1 MNTDPIVVR
10 DLMVAHYV
18 LFAFISSLGTL
29 QFSATLSD
37 ARGLWLTPHRL
48 TTRAL
53 GILLMVTA
61 FVIFFAQPLW
71 VEGPWAAGSV
81 EADSVSRT
89 WGTTSWSEL
98 AGARNVNDVHGG
110 LDGVQQAIWFPVAVA
125 LAFVVSA
132 LVGALNIKILT
143 ANEDM
148 DKKTLEKKD
157 GIAGL
162 SCRSYITNLFYSW
175 RIFRSEV
182 ADDWNE
188 RLSTADSWS
197 VFRMIFGRSPH

>member
-1 MNTDPIVVR
+1 M
-10 DLMVAHYV
+10 
-18 LFAFISSLGTL
+18 
-29 QFSATLSD
+29 
-37 ARGLWLTPHRL
+37 
-48 TTRAL
+48 
-53 GILLMVTA
+53 
-61 FVIFFAQPLW
+61 
-71 VEGPWAAGSV
+71 
-81 EADSVSRT
+81 
-89 WGTTSWSEL
+89 
-98 AGARNVNDVHGG
+98 AGARNINDIHGG

-148 DKKTLEKKD
+148 DKKTLEKMD

-188 RLSTADSWS
+188 RLSMADSWS
-197 VFRMIFGRSPH
+197 VFRMIFGRPPD